1 MSNPEP
7 KKTATLIDVRN
18 FFGMKTA
25 EFRDEWTKLSPES
38 RKQIS
43 AGIGDGSFSY

>member
-1 MSNPEP
+1 MTETAA
-7 KKTATLIDVRN
+7 KKTATLIEVRN

-43 AGIGDGSFSY
+43 VGIGDGSFNY